1 MRGPIRA
8 AVCVAA
14 LFTIA
19 VASPAFAD
27 SPSGLGS
34 SSASKGDGTTV
45 VIGGREYGPKDGL
58 RIDTLQF
65 ELEPGSGTVGVVFD
79 DTSNGVGSVSP
90 MATWGSSYAISSEWW
105 SQLGYD
111 GKAKAAANVYS
122 GLRIIQVCIWYTR
135 AGEGIVGPKICSYAG
150 GTCSYWAPGP
160 EVRESVWDSLDPFAP
175 PTVFNIQTARILPQ
189 IAPC

>member
-1 MRGPIRA
+1 MRRPIRA

-19 VASPAFAD
+19 VASPVFAD
-27 SPSGLGS
+27 SPSGSGR
-34 SSASKGDGTTV
+34 ASKADGTTV
-45 VIGGREYGPKDGL
+45 VVGGREYGPKDGL

-65 ELEPGSGTVGVVFD
+65 ELQTGSGTVGVVFD
-79 DTSNGVGSVSP
+79 STSDGAGSVSP
-90 MATWGSSYAISSEWW
+90 MAAWGSSYAISTEWW

-111 GKAKAAANVYS
+111 GKAKAAANVYN

-135 AGEGIVGPKICSYAG
+135 AGEGIVGPKICSDAG

-160 EVRESVWDSLDPFAP
+160 EVRESVWDSLNPFAP
-175 PTVFNIQTARILPQ
+175 PTVFNIQTVRILPQ